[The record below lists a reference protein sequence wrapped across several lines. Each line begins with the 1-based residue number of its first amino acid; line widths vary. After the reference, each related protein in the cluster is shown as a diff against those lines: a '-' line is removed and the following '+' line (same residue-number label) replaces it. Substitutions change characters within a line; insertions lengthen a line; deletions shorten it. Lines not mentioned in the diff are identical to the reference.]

1 MDSYRKKD
9 LLYFIRMYN
18 YDSTPKI
25 KNYSTLN
32 KSKLVDLCNNYMN
45 IKDDKVVAKNN
56 KNNVLNAI
64 AVNNKSIL

>member
-25 KNYSTLN
+25 KNYSNLN
-32 KSKLVDLCNNYMN
+32 KSELVDLCNNYMN
-45 IKDDKVVAKNN
+45 IKDDK
-56 KNNVLNAI
+56 
-64 AVNNKSIL
+64 

>member
-32 KSKLVDLCNNYMN
+32 KSELVDLCNNYMN

-64 AVNNKSIL
+64 AVNNKNIL